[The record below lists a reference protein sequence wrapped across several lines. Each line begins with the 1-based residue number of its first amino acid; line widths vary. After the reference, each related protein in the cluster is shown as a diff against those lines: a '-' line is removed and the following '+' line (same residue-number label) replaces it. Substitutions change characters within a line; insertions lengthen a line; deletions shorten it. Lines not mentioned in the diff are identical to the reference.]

1 MTYKIKAGRYLHFCP
16 SYNVS
21 VNAAYTECVSDMFH
35 ICRDYSNVCSKPST
49 HKTKL
54 KENKMDTLN
63 QGKEDKNKDIIENNN
78 KNNSGNR
85 NTKSAQFKVAF
96 ITQAAVIAALYVVL
110 VIMFNYCSFR
120 PIQFRIAE
128 ALTILPYF
136 TPAAIPG
143 LFVGC
148 LLSNILG
155 GAAIWD
161 IIFGSIATLI
171 GAIGT
176 YALRKNKWLAPLPPI
191 IANTLIVPFVLRYAY
206 GSEGVFAM
214 FFVTIGASEFI
225 VCGVIG
231 MLLLFALNPVRN
243 VIFKGVE

>member
-1 MTYKIKAGRYLHFCP
+1 
-16 SYNVS
+16 
-21 VNAAYTECVSDMFH
+21 
-35 ICRDYSNVCSKPST
+35 
-49 HKTKL
+49 
-54 KENKMDTLN
+54 MDTLN

-110 VIMFNYCSFR
+110 VIMFNYCSFG

-128 ALTILPYF
+128 ALKILPYF

>member
-1 MTYKIKAGRYLHFCP
+1 
-16 SYNVS
+16 
-21 VNAAYTECVSDMFH
+21 
-35 ICRDYSNVCSKPST
+35 
-49 HKTKL
+49 
-54 KENKMDTLN
+54 MDTLN

-78 KNNSGNR
+78 KNNSSNR

-96 ITQAAVIAALYVVL
+96 ITQAAVIA
-110 VIMFNYCSFR
+110 
-120 PIQFRIAE
+120 

-206 GSEGVFAM
+206 GSEGIFAM

>member
-1 MTYKIKAGRYLHFCP
+1 MSILFK
-16 SYNVS
+16 
-21 VNAAYTECVSDMFH
+21 D
-35 ICRDYSNVCSKPST
+35 
-49 HKTKL
+49 
-54 KENKMDTLN
+54 KEGTDRS
-63 QGKEDKNKDIIENNN
+63 IPENDN
-78 KNNSGNR
+78 KNNSKNNSSNR
-85 NTKSAQFKVAF
+85 NIKSTQFKVAF

-110 VIMFNYCSFR
+110 VIMFNYCSFG

-176 YALRKNKWLAPLPPI
+176 YALRKNKWLAYWHYEDGDSLYKSI
-191 IANTLIVPFVLRYAY
+191 ISTPEFKQAINGFRSIQIRYPKTSGKITAKTQQWIVVYPD
-206 GSEGVFAM
+206 GSEYHF
-214 FFVTIGASEFI
+214 
-225 VCGVIG
+225 
-231 MLLLFALNPVRN
+231 LFDGYNYRKMPLWND
-243 VIFKGVE
+243 